1 MAIQQ
6 TTDWDSTNRTGDT
19 FAIFLTDYPSKLGDS
34 IQTMGCMIHGN
45 HQDQKNINRNHPK
58 SGDL

>member
-19 FAIFLTDYPSKLGDS
+19 FAIFLTDYPSK
-34 IQTMGCMIHGN
+34 QTMGCMIHGN